1 MKAWLARNATPIAI
15 VALASVVVVG
25 LFELLDAAAGSA
37 PVAVGAEDAELEGL
51 ASVAGL
57 IKVLVFLGLGALI
70 ARPLRRRLRG
80 VVQ

>member
-1 MKAWLARNATPIAI
+1 MRAWLTRNATPIAL
-15 VALASVVVVG
+15 VALAAFVVIG
-25 LFELLDAAAGSA
+25 LIELLDAVARSGPVAAG
-37 PVAVGAEDAELEGL
+37 PEDAELEGL

>member
-1 MKAWLARNATPIAI
+1 MRAWVTRNATPIAI
-15 VALASVVVVG
+15 VALAAAAVIG

-57 IKVLVFLGLGALI
+57 IKVVVFLGLGALI
-70 ARPLRRRLRG
+70 ARPIGRRLRG
-80 VVQ
+80 VPQ

>member
-1 MKAWLARNATPIAI
+1 MRGWFARNAMPIAI
-15 VALASVVVVG
+15 VVLASAVVIG

-37 PVAVGAEDAELEGL
+37 PAAVGAEDAELVGL

-57 IKVLVFLGLGALI
+57 IKVRVFLGLGALI

-80 VVQ
+80 AFQ